1 MKDNVMERLGT
12 ELVKFREY
20 LASGELSVSQLID
33 RAYEVAMKQLLMDAL
48 GQLIA
53 DGRMPD
59 GVCGLLDSKDNV
71 LDYLYKVWLGCG
83 YSVIPGLE
91 EVLLAGLEHE
101 MEVCNG

>member
-33 RAYEVAMKQLLMDAL
+33 KAYEIAMKQFLMDAL
-48 GQLIA
+48 GQLIT

-59 GVCGLLDSKDNV
+59 AAWGLLGRQDSI
-71 LDYLYKVWLGCG
+71 LGYLYALWLECD
-83 YSVIPGLE
+83 YSLIPGLE